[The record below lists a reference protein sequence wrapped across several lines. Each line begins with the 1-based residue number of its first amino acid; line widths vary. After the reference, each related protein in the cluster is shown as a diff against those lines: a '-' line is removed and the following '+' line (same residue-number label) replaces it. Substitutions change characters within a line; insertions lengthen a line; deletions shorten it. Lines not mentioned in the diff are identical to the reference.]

1 MAPRTSPI
9 NVNGEVTDARKN
21 VGSARTPSLDD
32 ALSAALSAL
41 RTRQPEERI
50 AAGSAYDRR
59 SGC

>member
-1 MAPRTSPI
+1 MARSRT
-9 NVNGEVTDARKN
+9 RKN